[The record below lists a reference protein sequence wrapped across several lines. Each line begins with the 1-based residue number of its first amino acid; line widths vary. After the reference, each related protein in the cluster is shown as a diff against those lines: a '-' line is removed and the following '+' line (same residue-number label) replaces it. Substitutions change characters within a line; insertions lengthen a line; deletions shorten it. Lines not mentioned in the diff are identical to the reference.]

1 MAQIM
6 RSSAAAPGAAK
17 CHGLLGQTVYDAT
30 RLALRDRCRA
40 LLGQG
45 RTNHDGVCLSSTILR
60 RNVTPPMRGIK
71 FVNRRLDWTPA
82 GGNITEKTVT
92 NIRVATKDDR
102 RESAPEMP

>member
-1 MAQIM
+1 
-6 RSSAAAPGAAK
+6 
-17 CHGLLGQTVYDAT
+17 
-30 RLALRDRCRA
+30 
-40 LLGQG
+40 
-45 RTNHDGVCLSSTILR
+45 
-60 RNVTPPMRGIK
+60 MRGIK